1 MSGLMPYVSIITLSY
16 NSGESLLL
24 SIDSAFEQNYEN
36 VEIII
41 ADDCSK
47 GFSCQEVERYI
58 KNKFSTSKKKLTVKK
73 NDENIGTVK
82 NLNKAINLA
91 SGEIIIHLSSG
102 DTFFDH
108 STVSCIVEKFKEDSC
123 PFIITS
129 RVLVD
134 KLTRNRIRFMP
145 DWEERRNIKRIN
157 TPKKQNTA
165 IYTGNFY
172 NMASGAA
179 LAYKTEYIRC
189 MGLFDESYVLWED
202 GPFFEKV
209 TRNGYVLHQ
218 NYDLTTICYEGGG
231 ISNSAISPLLKRDVI
246 HFLNCGIENHN
257 FTRFERKQIEYR
269 IRSIENY
276 PKKYFDIRFLD
287 VFFYKQF
294 LHIRRGIFKI
304 FHFL

>member
-202 GPFFEKV
+202 GPFFEK
-209 TRNGYVLHQ
+209 
-218 NYDLTTICYEGGG
+218 
-231 ISNSAISPLLKRDVI
+231 
-246 HFLNCGIENHN
+246 HN